1 MMSNKRV
8 KREAKQL
15 FHLCLVNGLLD
26 EDRVRQVVGRV
37 IAAGYRD
44 GPALLAH
51 FVRLV
56 RLERTKHTARVE
68 SANPLPADLRTVAES
83 SLARLYG
90 PGVTTAFVHSPAL
103 IGGMRIQV
111 GSDLY
116 DGSVLARLRAL
127 EKNF

>member
-1 MMSNKRV
+1 MASSKRI

-15 FHLCLVNGLLD
+15 FQLCLVNGLMD
-26 EDRVRQVVGRV
+26 GDRVRQVARTL
-37 IAAGYRD
+37 ISAGHRD
-44 GPALLAH
+44 CPALLAH

-56 RLERTKHTARVE
+56 RLEQAKHTAKVE
-68 SANPLPADLRTVAES
+68 SAIPLPAELRDATES
-83 SLARLYG
+83 SLKRSYG
-90 PGVTTAFVHSPAL
+90 PGVITEFVHSPSL

-127 EKNF
+127 ENSF